1 MYAPHRHLPKNMIN
15 DDESAEIYNNDS
27 FTFSNDQTY
36 SEIDTDRYYGTALY
50 QDQPKYHPLQLPDLF
65 GIRPYIQ
72 LVNSNI
78 HLYNANIISHKMLA
92 RHLSK
97 EYARIYN
104 YTHAANS
111 EISAAINDFFTHNDP
126 IYYGDVIAVVRKK
139 LRLYAASLR
148 SMFDEISRY
157 LRALEDALTAQ
168 AWLIIRAIWL
178 LHHHYDLGGRPRFS
192 SSSSPSH
199 DMTEYVEEA
208 GEAIVADF
216 LERIR

>member
-1 MYAPHRHLPKNMIN
+1 MIN
-15 DDESAEIYNNDS
+15 DDSAEGFIPNNDDS
-27 FTFSNDQTY
+27 FAFSNDQTY

-50 QDQPKYHPLQLPDLF
+50 QDQPKHQPLPLPLPPDLF

-126 IYYGDVIAVVRKK
+126 IYYRDVIAVVRKK

-148 SMFDEISRY
+148 SMFGEISRY

-178 LHHHYDLGGRPRFS
+178 LHHHYDLGVRPSFS
-192 SSSSPSH
+192 AH
-199 DMTEYVEEA
+199 DMIEYVEAA